1 LRRVLGDRGESRDAD
16 PSVDAA
22 GWEVRHAANGAMWA
36 REERERDR
44 HATSRVVKKRGTEV
58 HVRSTSSSVRE
69 IEQGATVPP
78 PSSPHVAPSL
88 PQDVGPSLK
97 QFAIGE
103 H

>member
-1 LRRVLGDRGESRDAD
+1 LRRVLGGRGESRDAD

-58 HVRSTSSSVRE
+58 HVRSTSSSVQE
-69 IEQGATVPP
+69 IERGGNCASPIF
-78 PSSPHVAPSL
+78 PSCGTL
-88 PQDVGPSLK
+88 PTSRCGSFTEAVCDR
-97 QFAIGE
+97 
-103 H
+103 